1 MDVGSIVTDNSIYMM
16 RFFIKKAKKT
26 MLKWLIK
33 KTKPIILRSE
43 ELQQVTELLFP
54 PLETVE
60 RDEGLVIQ
68 VDYSVDSN
76 LQSALYD
83 LEEGNND
90 KVVQNTIRKAI
101 DQLIEVRKILRA
113 YPELDERAKY
123 VIVDTPDQNKKEV
136 EAE

>member
-1 MDVGSIVTDNSIYMM
+1 MKRKTIVV
-16 RFFIKKAKKT
+16 R
-26 MLKWLIK
+26 
-33 KTKPIILRSE
+33 PE
-43 ELQQVTELLFP
+43 ELQRVTELLFP
-54 PLETVE
+54 PLDTVE
-60 RDEGLVIQ
+60 RDDMVFQ

-101 DQLIEVRKILRA
+101 DALIEVRKILQA
-113 YPELDERAKY
+113 YPELDERAQY

-136 EAE
+136 EVSPHP

>member
-1 MDVGSIVTDNSIYMM
+1 
-16 RFFIKKAKKT
+16 

>member
-1 MDVGSIVTDNSIYMM
+1 
-16 RFFIKKAKKT
+16 
-26 MLKWLIK
+26 MLKWL
-33 KTKPIILRSE
+33 KPKPVVLRNE
-43 ELQQVTELLFP
+43 ELQRVTELLFP
-54 PLETVE
+54 PLETVVKE
-60 RDEGLVIQ
+60 EDLVFQ

-123 VIVDTPDQNKKEV
+123 VIVDTPDQNKTDLEK
-136 EAE
+136 AFDSRN

>member
-1 MDVGSIVTDNSIYMM
+1 MK
-16 RFFIKKAKKT
+16 RKT
-26 MLKWLIK
+26 VVVR
-33 KTKPIILRSE
+33 PE
-43 ELQQVTELLFP
+43 ELQRVTELLFP

-60 RDEGLVIQ
+60 RDDLIFQ
-68 VDYSVDSN
+68 VVYSVDSN

-101 DQLIEVRKILRA
+101 DALIEARKILQA

-136 EAE
+136 EAAPHL

>member
-1 MDVGSIVTDNSIYMM
+1 MLNWMK
-16 RFFIKKAKKT
+16 RKT
-26 MLKWLIK
+26 VVVR
-33 KTKPIILRSE
+33 PE
-43 ELQQVTELLFP
+43 ELQRVTELLFP

-60 RDEGLVIQ
+60 RDDLIFQ

-101 DQLIEVRKILRA
+101 DALIEARKILQA

-136 EAE
+136 EAAPHL